1 MGSFLR
7 VNIAGTWIPSL
18 VCYWGLECIKICLHS
33 VVLRCRSNLPIPLS
47 YCTICW
53 QIGAH
58 VHKHKRIKI
67 QVTTWV
73 SVIMFVPQA
82 LIEKDWLA
90 FGHKF
95 SERCGHVAGDPKEV
109 SPVFTQ
115 FIDCI
120 WQLTQQFPATFQFN
134 ERFLLTLHDH
144 VQSCQFGTF
153 IGNCEKDRIDLRCVC
168 TLQLC
173 LSMLIV

>member
-1 MGSFLR
+1 
-7 VNIAGTWIPSL
+7 
-18 VCYWGLECIKICLHS
+18 
-33 VVLRCRSNLPIPLS
+33 
-47 YCTICW
+47 
-53 QIGAH
+53 
-58 VHKHKRIKI
+58 
-67 QVTTWV
+67 
-73 SVIMFVPQA
+73 MFVLQA

-134 ERFLLTLHDH
+134 ERFLLTVHDH

-153 IGNCEKDRIDLRCVC
+153 IGNCEKDRVDLRCVC
-168 TLQLC
+168 TQQLC
-173 LSMLIV
+173 FTLAIV